1 MQIFILNQTKKVLI
15 KLVQIIEKNP
25 IKASMIMTGTSEWG
39 VFTTRNLMIDPSAAF
54 YGAKGGIITTA
65 GFFLFTVLSSFSN
78 RLRMAY
84 A

>member
-1 MQIFILNQTKKVLI
+1 
-15 KLVQIIEKNP
+15 
-25 IKASMIMTGTSEWG
+25 MIMTGTSEWG

-78 RLRMAY
+78 RLRTAY